1 MKFKHVISTLALA
14 IVTAFGVAT
23 GAPSRSFKAVSAD
36 PEPTPE
42 YFYMVG
48 DMTEWNL
55 GDDTYKIQSND
66 PTGTAKLAHTFKKGD
81 AFKVIKTLGSWAGE
95 LNYNNVFGN
104 GVLKASP
111 CFIKG
116 ENTNIVCDIPGTY
129 WLRVTP
135 NKIFIDKENNLTEF
149 GLSIVY
155 VQLKNWSDTY
165 IYAYDEDTFVNTF
178 EFYSKYPGMP
188 VGGEDEMGLITDGV
202 NFKGELGGI
211 SNVEIPY
218 IIDHQ
223 SNIDYQSNAKFIINN
238 GDTGEGNQSGD
249 LDVVNGNYYLNTDTD
264 IDGDST
270 LGAAAAVVF
279 EISFAIQG
287 ATNTSLCN
295 LSKSEAQALL
305 DLYDDCDAKSIVDTT
320 TFYSWKEK
328 GSEDKKDFTGL
339 EVIAQLTKIANAPD
353 SNDLLPHEL
362 SSTSGTLVVIIIA
375 LSTVAAISVGL
386 FFILKKKRHN

>member
-14 IVTAFGVAT
+14 MVTAFGVAT
-23 GAPSRSFKAVSAD
+23 GASSRSFKSVSAD
-36 PEPTPE
+36 PEPE

-48 DMTEWNL
+48 SMNGWNTS
-55 GDDTYKIQSND
+55 DTTYKIQSND
-66 PTGTAKLAHTFKKGD
+66 PYGVAKLAHTFAEGD
-81 AFKVIKTLGSWAGE
+81 AFKIVTTLGSWDGE
-95 LNYNNVFGN
+95 LNYNNVFGS

-116 ENTNIVCDIPGTY
+116 EGDSTDIVCNVPGTY

-135 NKIFIDKENNLTEF
+135 NKIFIDQENNLTDF
-149 GLSIVY
+149 GIATAY
-155 VQLKNWSDTY
+155 VQLQNWSDTY

-178 EFYSKYPGMP
+178 EFHSKYPGMP
-188 VGGEDEMGLITDGV
+188 VERIGSTTDGV

-211 SNVEIPY
+211 ANV
-218 IIDHQ
+218 
-223 SNIDYQSNAKFIINN
+223 NIAYVRGYQSNAKFIINN
-238 GDTGEGNQSGD
+238 GDTGEGNQSGN
-249 LDVVNGNYYLNTDTD
+249 LDVENGYYYRNTDD
-264 IDGDST
+264 IVGDST

-279 EISFAIQG
+279 EISDAIQG

-295 LSKSEAQALL
+295 LSKSDAQALL
-305 DLYDDCDAKSIVDTT
+305 DLYDNCDPKSIVDST

-328 GSEDKKDFTGL
+328 DSEDKKNFTGL

-353 SNDLLPHEL
+353 SNDLLPHKL
-362 SSTSGTLVVIIIA
+362 SSTAGSAVVIIVA
-375 LSTVAAISVGL
+375 LSTIAAISVGL